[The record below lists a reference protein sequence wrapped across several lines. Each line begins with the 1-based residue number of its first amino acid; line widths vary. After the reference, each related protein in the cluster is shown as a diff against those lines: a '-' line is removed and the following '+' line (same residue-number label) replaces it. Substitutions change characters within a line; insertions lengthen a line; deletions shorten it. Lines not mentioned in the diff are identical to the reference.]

1 MTADLGGEM
10 LNVADEETE
19 TGIVKTLSL
28 ELPRRVRSTSGRTRS
43 SNWKLGSKTSSL
55 DFFFEVKKV
64 VEKAHPFGLGVGGDN
79 VLSELEFWVLK
90 TEESLRVN
98 FSIENS
104 GIELGC
110 DPTSLLVLLH
120 YSRSKFQMIKAID

>member
-1 MTADLGGEM
+1 M

-79 VLSELEFWVLK
+79 VLSELEF
-90 TEESLRVN
+90 
-98 FSIENS
+98 
-104 GIELGC
+104 
-110 DPTSLLVLLH
+110 
-120 YSRSKFQMIKAID
+120 